1 MLRPSLFAVLL
12 LSAALVPAEAQE
24 LGDAAAGKAYFE
36 AECAECHRAAR
47 LTGER
52 GSKFVAG
59 TDAIAAG
66 KAKHKPRIKL
76 TPKAVA
82 DLTAF
87 LQSGT

>member
-1 MLRPSLFAVLL
+1 MLRLRPFAVVLFIAT
-12 LSAALVPAEAQE
+12 SVQIHAQE
-24 LGDAAAGKAYFE
+24 VGDATAGKAYFE

-82 DLTAF
+82 DVVAF
-87 LQSGT
+87 LQPGT